1 MAGTTVNDDN
11 NVAACVKEAMA
22 EFGHEITID
31 DVKDVMG
38 YPKPDAITVLLGK
51 HGIADSEL
59 VDKIHEVF
67 VNKMINFYSTHP
79 QIKEKSGASETFRRL
94 KASGVGVGLDTGFS
108 RNITNAIIDRMG
120 WMEHNLIDVSVS
132 SDEVAHGR
140 PHPDMIYKA
149 MDLLNISSASEV
161 VKVGDTIS
169 DLQEGHSAG
178 CKYVI
183 GITTGTN
190 TREELAAAYNTHLID
205 HISSVADIV
214 LADSE
219 A

>member
-38 YPKPDAITVLLGK
+38 FPKPDAIAILLGK
-51 HGIADSEL
+51 HGISDSAL

-67 VNKMINFYSTHP
+67 VNKMIDFYSTHP
-79 QIKEKSGASETFRRL
+79 QIREKNGASETFRRL
-94 KASGVGVGLDTGFS
+94 KAKGINIGLDTGFS
-108 RNITNAIIDRMG
+108 RDITNTIINRMG
-120 WMEHNLIDVSVS
+120 WEKENLIDVSVT
-132 SDEVAHGR
+132 SDEVDNGR

-149 MDLLNISSASEV
+149 MTILNISSAAEV
-161 VKVGDTIS
+161 AKVGDTIS
-169 DLQEGHSAG
+169 DLQEGQSAG

-190 TREELAAAYNTHLID
+190 TREELGTVYSTHLVD
-205 HISSVADIV
+205 EISSVADIV